1 MKLGEIIYQYRKE
14 HKYSMDAF
22 ANLCGLSKGYIS
34 MLEANKNPKT
44 GLPITPTLET
54 FSKIASGM
62 GVTLDQLFSMCDE
75 DQPIFLSASFPP
87 SSRDDFFEKLDSLA
101 RDMTEDEKRQL
112 LLAARLI
119 VAQRSEK

>member
-87 SSRDDFFEKLDSLA
+87 SPRNDFSEKLDSLA